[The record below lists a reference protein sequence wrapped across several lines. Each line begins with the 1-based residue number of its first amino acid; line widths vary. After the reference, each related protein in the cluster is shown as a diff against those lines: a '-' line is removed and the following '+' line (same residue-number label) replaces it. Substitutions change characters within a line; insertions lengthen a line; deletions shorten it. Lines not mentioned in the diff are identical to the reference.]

1 MTPWAGHRRLFELHD
16 EWIAYRRYL
25 PEASMAQLLGTET
38 TAVFTGPTALPRA
51 KKTT

>member
-1 MTPWAGHRRLFELHD
+1 VLAELHD
-16 EWIAYRRYL
+16 EWQVADRRYL
-25 PEASMAQLLGTET
+25 SEASMAELLGTET